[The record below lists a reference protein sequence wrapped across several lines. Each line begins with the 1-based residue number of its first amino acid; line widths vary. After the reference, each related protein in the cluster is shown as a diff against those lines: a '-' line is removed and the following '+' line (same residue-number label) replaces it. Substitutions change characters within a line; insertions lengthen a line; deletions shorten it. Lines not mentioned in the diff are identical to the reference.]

1 MVKEQRLTEAMA
13 EQVRRFA
20 HALGRARRG
29 DPGGVHQARVASRRI
44 REILPLVETW
54 ELSGE
59 DESHRR
65 RRRGKDVRRV
75 AAALGA
81 VRELDV
87 TMELLSAASIR
98 HSWEAAVVAEVQAG
112 LEADRRS
119 RVEDLLDA
127 LQKVGPRSFLRDL
140 RRTTAGKAPHGT

>member
-1 MVKEQRLTEAMA
+1 MSEQRLTLAMA

-29 DPGGVHQARVASRRI
+29 EASGVHQARVASRRI

-59 DESHRR
+59 DESQRR

-87 TMELLSAASIR
+87 TMDLLSAASIR
-98 HSWEAAVVAEVQAG
+98 HTWQPAV
-112 LEADRRS
+112 
-119 RVEDLLDA
+119 
-127 LQKVGPRSFLRDL
+127 
-140 RRTTAGKAPHGT
+140 